1 MYCHLFSVHSV
12 HNIYILLY
20 DVDLYLLQDCNIF
33 IFDHLA
39 SVAVDECT
47 NCRIFIGP
55 VKTRSVSVM
64 AAGIS

>member
-1 MYCHLFSVHSV
+1 MLCT
-12 HNIYILLY
+12 
-20 DVDLYLLQDCNIF
+20 LQDSSIF

-55 VKTRSVSVM
+55 VKTRCAVIGILSVYYFDNSNVIFR
-64 AAGIS
+64 AALLHCP